1 MTRHSALVCAGLCL
15 ALLGGCAAPEQIVRL
30 PPVEGSPSAMGRPS
44 ALVVQTREAE
54 LVLDQSFA
62 AASISGG
69 SIRPRS
75 WNPEDVESRFRPVIE
90 ALPAIPRS
98 FLVNFDLDSTQLTP
112 ESSPVL
118 DVLFAELML
127 LPAPELII
135 IGHADDG
142 DDPTYND
149 RLSLERANLVQGLI
163 QAEGVELTSV
173 SLVVRGQREPLVQA
187 QPGRS
192 ELPNRRVE
200 IRIK

>member
-1 MTRHSALVCAGLCL
+1 MTKHSALVCAGLCL
-15 ALLGGCAAPEQIVRL
+15 AVLGGCAAPEQIVRL
-30 PPVEGSPSAMGRPS
+30 PPADGSPSAVGRPS
-44 ALVVQTREAE
+44 ALVVQTRDGE
-54 LVLDQSFA
+54 LVLDQPFA
-62 AASISGG
+62 AASVSGG

-75 WNPEDVESRFRPVIE
+75 WSPEDVESRFRPVIE

-112 ESSPVL
+112 ESNPVL
-118 DVLFAELML
+118 DVLLAQLME

-142 DDPTYND
+142 GDPTYNE
-149 RLSLERANLVQGLI
+149 RLSLERANRVLALI
-163 QAEGVELTSV
+163 RAEGVELSSV
-173 SLVVRGQREPLVQA
+173 SVVVRGQREPLVES

-192 ELPNRRVE
+192 EPPNRRVE